1 MQNLFYCSKPKL
13 KKKKKKLNQQFIKK
27 YDKLTKGGC
36 GGERKGSKFNEEG
49 NQSNLYINNSKKY

>member
-1 MQNLFYCSKPKL
+1 MQSLFYCSKPKL
-13 KKKKKKLNQQFIKK
+13 KKKKKLNQQYIKK

-36 GGERKGSKFNEEG
+36 GGERKGSKFSEEG